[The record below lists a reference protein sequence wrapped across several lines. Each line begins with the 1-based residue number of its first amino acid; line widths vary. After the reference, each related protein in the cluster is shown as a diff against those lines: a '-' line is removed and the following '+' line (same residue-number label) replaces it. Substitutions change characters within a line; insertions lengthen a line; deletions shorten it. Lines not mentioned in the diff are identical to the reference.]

1 MEKIIIVKAIST
13 GVSVQVNIADYDS
26 GRNPGAVPTVDMYHL
41 DCSPDDLR
49 NAIYSSIGSLL
60 KGEEV

>member
-13 GVSVQVNIADYDS
+13 GVSVQVNIADYDPS
-26 GRNPGAVPTVDMYHL
+26 ASLGAVPAVHMYHL
-41 DCSPDDLR
+41 DCSPEDLR

-60 KGEEV
+60 KEEEV